1 MSTTAD
7 PGANGAMLALDSRG
21 FLEKL
26 VELRTLFDDHIV
38 NAERIVVDE
47 QDTPQGHM
55 LSTIMPPAPERLLGL
70 GEDLFGASCWP
81 VELCAAAEMGSSV
94 FIDHCRAFLTH
105 CEYVVRR
112 HGLGYWLYE
121 RMDKARTAFAA
132 DRPVDE
138 LPLCIR
144 VIDDKSL
151 DKRFG
156 GRDKRRF
163 GTKRQRCEDGFEYYR
178 MTRSMAAR
186 SVIRWGEPGMLA
198 ARVAY
203 TLLTD
208 GTVGGDLLLQAT
220 TPDHRFRN
228 EGERR
233 AHEGSLEILHTI
245 DGLRL
250 QADAE
255 YEQALARGDVHV
267 SMPSRTTDD
276 DDLMCTSYQ
285 YFSYHVGVAEA
296 LDRARAGEGWNEE
309 DIAHYVK
316 AKPCVSALERR
327 IDQRFLYDVQQ
338 LRQAVEAL
346 WDGKPKL
353 IEELFESPQAR
364 EEEMR
369 KPLWRNML
377 YLNDVAGSILGA
389 MMRNQ
394 LMGALATH
402 DDDLLQASFRSLDSI
417 CTMVRDIGTL
427 AMPMLL
433 IDENEIDYSRVDDMS
448 LQERTQ
454 VLRHYCSIRD
464 AAVAIWLA
472 RMPWKD
478 EPTLRDATVELFG
491 PSTLAFSRTVL
502 PRLERELRLP
512 GTVDEAC

>member
-7 PGANGAMLALDSRG
+7 TGADGATLALDSQG
-21 FLEKL
+21 FLEEL

-47 QDTPQGHM
+47 KDTPQGRM
-55 LSTIMPPAPERLLGL
+55 LSTIMPPAPERLLEL

-81 VELCAAAEMGSSV
+81 VELCSAAEMGDGA

-112 HGLGYWLYE
+112 RGLGYWLYE
-121 RMDKARTAFAA
+121 RMEQARMAFAT

-138 LPLCIR
+138 LPLHIR
-144 VIDDKSL
+144 ATDAKGL
-151 DKRFG
+151 AKRFG

-163 GTKRQRCEDGFEYYR
+163 GTKKQRCEDGFEYYR
-178 MTRSMAAR
+178 MTRSMASR
-186 SVIRWGEPGMLA
+186 SVIRWGGPGMPA

-208 GTVGGDLLLQAT
+208 GTIGGELLLQDT
-220 TPDHRFRN
+220 TPEHRFRN
-228 EGERR
+228 EAQRR
-233 AHEGSLEILHTI
+233 AHEDAMDILRTI
-245 DGLRL
+245 EGLRL

-255 YEQALARGDVHV
+255 YEQALARGDVDV
-267 SMPSRTTDD
+267 AMPNRTSDD
-276 DDLMCTSYQ
+276 EDIMCTSYQ
-285 YFSYHVGVAEA
+285 YFAYHVGIAQA
-296 LDRARAGEGWNEE
+296 LVRARAGEAWREE
-309 DIAHYVK
+309 DIERYVQ
-316 AKPCVSALERR
+316 AKPCVSALEQR
-327 IDQRFLYDVQQ
+327 IDRRFLYDAQR
-338 LRQAVEAL
+338 LRRAVEELWEDRPAPVEAL
-346 WDGKPKL
+346 
-353 IEELFESPQAR
+353 FASPQAR

-377 YLNDVAGSILGA
+377 YLNDVAGSLLGA

-402 DDDLLQASFRSLDSI
+402 DEELLRTSLRSLDSI
-417 CTMVRDIGTL
+417 CAMMRDIGTL

-433 IDENEIDYSRVDDMS
+433 IDEHEIDYERLHDASR
-448 LQERTQ
+448 QEQTQ
-454 VLRHYCSIRD
+454 MLRHYCSIRD

-478 EPTLRDATVELFG
+478 DPTLREATLELFG
-491 PSTLAFSRTVL
+491 PSTLAFSRAVL
-502 PRLERELRLP
+502 PRLERELELP
-512 GTVDEAC
+512 GTIGEAC